1 MWPWQD
7 EGRHLS
13 TLLDD
18 GHADGADEQGDE
30 QAAAGGLLVYQGPM
44 GDAAAPTAGVRG
56 QCVL

>member
-18 GHADGADEQGDE
+18 GHTEGADEQV
-30 QAAAGGLLVYQGPM
+30 AAAGGLLVYQGPM
-44 GDAAAPTAGVRG
+44 GDAGAPTAGVRG
-56 QCVL
+56 QYVL